1 MDFTI
6 WTDGG
11 CAQNPGGP
19 GGIGVVIVNEKDGS
33 IRELSQGY
41 AATTNNR
48 MEIRAVLAALAE
60 VPAGCSVQL
69 FSDSQYV
76 VNCMKGIWKKKKN
89 QDLWVLMQRA
99 AAGKDIHPEWV
110 KGHDGN
116 FFNERCDKLAS
127 HAIKDTAG
135 HIPDEGYLEEAPLP
149 SPEAAY
155 EKYKLHWMISHGFT
169 LTDLKNAVVEAMEDM
184 AEDGEVIKEKADVA
198 PFVEGAI
205 DAFLDR
211 GFGSGSLYA
220 CFEEFLGAE
229 YRDRDYIR
237 YLESL

>member
-1 MDFTI
+1 MNYTI
-6 WTDGG
+6 YTDGG

-19 GGIGVVIVNEKDGS
+19 GGIGVVIVDEKDGS
-33 IRELSQGY
+33 IRELSQGFES
-41 AATTNNR
+41 TTNNR

-60 VPAGCSVQL
+60 IPAGCSVQL
-69 FSDSQYV
+69 FSDPQYV

-89 QDLWVLMQRA
+89 QDLWALMQR
-99 AAGKDIHPEWV
+99 AGKDIHPEWV

-116 FFNERCDKLAS
+116 HFNERCDKLAS

-135 HIPDEGYLEEAPLP
+135 HIPDEGYLEEALLP

-184 AEDGEVIKEKADVA
+184 AEEGEGIKEKADVA

-211 GFGSGSLYA
+211 GFGHGSLYV
-220 CFEEFLGAE
+220 CYEEFLRAE
-229 YRDRDYIR
+229 YQDRDYVR